1 MALRNIITLGD
12 KTLRKTSRPV
22 TEFNDRLHT
31 LIDDMKETLVDANGL
46 GLAAPQVGVL
56 RRVVIV
62 VNNDGEMLELVNPVI
77 TAQSQEKVGAY
88 EGCLSVPDK
97 RGWVERS
104 RKVVVT
110 AQDRFGEKF
119 SLNLEDMAARA
130 ACHEVDHL
138 NGTIFVDLAD
148 QLFTEEELDEM
159 LSSTEEDENEVNTEG
174 K

>member
-1 MALRNIITLGD
+1 MALRTIVTLGD
-12 KTLRKTSRPV
+12 PVLRKKCRPV
-22 TEFNDRLHT
+22 TSFDERLHI

-46 GLAAPQVGVL
+46 GIAAPQVGVL

-62 VNNDGEMLELVNPVI
+62 VNNDGSMIEMVNPTI

-88 EGCLSVPDK
+88 EGCLSVPNR

-104 RKVVVT
+104 RKVIVT
-110 AQDRFGEKF
+110 AQDRNGEQF
-119 SLNLEDMAARA
+119 TVNLEDMAARA

-138 NGTIFVDLAD
+138 DGTIFVDLAEEVY
-148 QLFTEEELDEM
+148 TEDELDRM
-159 LSSTEEDENEVNTEG
+159 LHEEKED